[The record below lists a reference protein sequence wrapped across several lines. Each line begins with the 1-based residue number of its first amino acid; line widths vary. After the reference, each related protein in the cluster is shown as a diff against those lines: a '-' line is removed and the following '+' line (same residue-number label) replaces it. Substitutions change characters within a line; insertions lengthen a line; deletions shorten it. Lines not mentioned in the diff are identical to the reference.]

1 MYAVVNT
8 GGKQAKVE
16 QGSLVT
22 IEKLDAEVGAT
33 VVLPVLFVSDG
44 DAVVTSPAALAG
56 VQVTAEVVEH
66 FKGDKQAVFKFKK
79 RKGYKRTKGHRQ
91 NLTSVRIVEIV
102 VGEPVAEKKAPK
114 AEPKPVATKRAAK
127 PVAAVVVEEPVAV
140 AEESVAVAAEPAEAG
155 QCAAVKVDG
164 TRCGNK
170 AKEGS
175 QYCGVHAKKYEA

>member
-16 QGSLVT
+16 QESLVT
-22 IEKLDAEVGAT
+22 VEKLDAEVGTT

-44 DAVVTSPAALAG
+44 DAIVTSPGALAAS
-56 VQVTAEVVEH
+56 QVTAEVVEH

-91 NLTSVRIVEIV
+91 NLTRVRIVEIA
-102 VGEPVAEKKAPK
+102 VGEPVVEKKKAPK
-114 AEPKPVATKRAAK
+114 AEPKPPVQETVVE
-127 PVAAVVVEEPVAV
+127 PVAAVVEEPAAVVEEAVAV
-140 AEESVAVAAEPAEAG
+140 VEEPAEAG
-155 QCAAVKVDG
+155 QCAALKADG

-175 QYCGVHAKKYEA
+175 EYCGVHAKKYEG